1 MVDCFFKLAPVISYQ
16 KVYWCLEYMY
26 FFLIQAK
33 NKIYCKNYN
42 ANKKQREE
50 DMLKLRDSLVVEN
63 HQLKERKEKMEK
75 ELNELFAVFQH
86 YLHF

>member
-1 MVDCFFKLAPVISYQ
+1 MFFFKISSSYLIS
-16 KVYWCLEYMY
+16 KSLLVSRIYV
-26 FFLIQAK
+26 FFPIQAK
-33 NKIYCKNYN
+33 NKTYCKNYS

-50 DMLKLRDSLVVEN
+50 DMVKLRDSLVVEN

-75 ELNELFAVFQH
+75 ELDELFAVFQR